1 VKSDDKRDALLDSMA
16 DFVLTHG
23 LGAASLRPLAK
34 AAGLSD
40 RMLLYYFKD
49 KDELI
54 AAILARIV
62 ARLTDHLNAQ
72 DLGAPMPVEELAD
85 RLLPILLAPAMWP
98 FMCVWLEIAALAGR
112 GDSCYRQIG
121 GQIGAG
127 FLAWGS
133 MHLDSAMPAQK
144 VVDARHLLV
153 LIEGQIV
160 LKSLGM

>member
-23 LGAASLRPLAK
+23 LSAASLRPLAK

-49 KDELI
+49 KDDLI

-72 DLGAPMPVEELAD
+72 
-85 RLLPILLAPAMWP
+85 LLPILLAPAMWP
-98 FMCVWLEIAALAGR
+98 YMCVWLEIAALAGR
-112 GDSCYRQIG
+112 EDGFYRQIG

-133 MHLDSAMPAQK
+133 AHLDSATPAQK
-144 VVDARHLLV
+144 EADARHLLV

-160 LKSLGM
+160 LNSLGM

>member
-1 VKSDDKRDALLDSMA
+1 VKSDDKRNALLNSMA
-16 DFVLTHG
+16 DFVLTYG

-72 DLGAPMPVEELAD
+72 ELGAPMLVDALAD

-98 FMCVWLEIAALAGR
+98 YMCG
-112 GDSCYRQIG
+112 
-121 GQIGAG
+121 
-127 FLAWGS
+127 
-133 MHLDSAMPAQK
+133 
-144 VVDARHLLV
+144 
-153 LIEGQIV
+153 
-160 LKSLGM
+160 